1 MANREIPKSVQK
13 RAEQSNQIIVSK
25 SEVPETRKSGKVVK
39 GAVRQLNSSKGPRK
53 LSETPMGRHIMDALQ
68 FALHEVA
75 IPAAKDMIY
84 GMITGGGERLIYR
97 DDDGRGVR
105 PPSRRGGT
113 SYSSLYDP
121 NRDRRSYSS
130 GRDREPA
137 PWEERSS
144 RSSRDVNDIVVATRD
159 DAVDVLCG
167 LRDIIDD
174 YGFATVANLKDL
186 VGITERHTDHKWGWE
201 SLEGAGHRRVRDGG
215 YLLVLPRVVEIK

>member
-13 RAEQSNQIIVSK
+13 RKEQASQIIISK
-25 SEVPETRKSGKVVK
+25 SEPAETRKTGKVVK
-39 GAVRQLNSSKGPRK
+39 GTVRQLGASKGPRK
-53 LSETPMGRHIMDALQ
+53 LSETPMGRNIMDALQ
-68 FALHEVA
+68 FALHEIA
-75 IPAAKDMIY
+75 IPAVKDMIY

-97 DDDGRGVR
+97 DDEGRGVR
-105 PPSRRGGT
+105 PSSRRGPT

-121 NRDRRSYSS
+121 HRERRGVRDR
-130 GRDREPA
+130 DVA

-215 YLLVLPRVVEIK
+215 YLLVLPRVIEIK